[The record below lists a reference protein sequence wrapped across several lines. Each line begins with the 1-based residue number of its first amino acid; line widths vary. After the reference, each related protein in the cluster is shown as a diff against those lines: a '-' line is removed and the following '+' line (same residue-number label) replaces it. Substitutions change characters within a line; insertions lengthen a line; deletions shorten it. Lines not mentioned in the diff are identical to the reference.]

1 MVAKFYMRERKVS
14 NFIFILFSTYLIYIY
29 LLLRLLQQDGCR
41 LSVLFAFLYVYVK
54 RAIFPA

>member
-1 MVAKFYMRERKVS
+1 MVAKFSMRERKVS

-29 LLLRLLQQDGCR
+29 LLLGPLQQSGR
-41 LSVLFAFLYVYVK
+41 ELSVLFAFLYVYVK

>member
-1 MVAKFYMRERKVS
+1 MVAKFCMRERKVS

-29 LLLRLLQQDGCR
+29 LLLGPLQQDGR
-41 LSVLFAFLYVYVK
+41 KLSVLFAFLYVHVK